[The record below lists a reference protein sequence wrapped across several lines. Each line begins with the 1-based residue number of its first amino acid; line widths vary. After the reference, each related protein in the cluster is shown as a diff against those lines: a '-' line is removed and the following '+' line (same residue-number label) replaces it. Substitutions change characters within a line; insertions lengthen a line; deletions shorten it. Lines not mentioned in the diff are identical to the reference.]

1 MKFTLDRVDEGIAV
15 LITRDSPTF
24 SMTVPASLLPP
35 GCNEG
40 DIVTLSLDRDEEATA
55 IARSRVTDILN
66 KLKKK
71 P

>member
-15 LITRDSPTF
+15 LIARDSPTF
-24 SMTVPASLLPP
+24 TVTVPAFLLPD

-40 DIVTLSLDRDEEATA
+40 DIVTFTLERDEEATA
-55 IARSRVTDILN
+55 AAQVHVNGLLE